1 MQGGRPLSK
10 GRQIQH
16 MFAAIAPRYDLLNH
30 LLSLNIDR
38 RWRRYTARQLA
49 PVLSRPGARALDICC
64 GTADLSLELSR
75 YAPVIGLD
83 FCHPMLVRGREKIA
97 HHRATVILTE
107 GDALSLP
114 FPNDRFDAVTIA
126 FGLRNLESPQ
136 HGLSEMYRIL
146 KSGGRAAILEFS
158 RPIVPVFRRLF
169 GFYFKHILPR
179 VGALISGVDGP
190 YQYLH
195 DSVQSFPRQH
205 ELARQM
211 IEVGFVNVT
220 YHNLTG
226 GIAALHVG
234 EKP

>member
-1 MQGGRPLSK
+1 MQAGRPVNT
-10 GRQIQH
+10 GRQIQR

-38 RWRRYTARQLA
+38 HWRRCTARRLA

-83 FCHPMLVRGREKIA
+83 FCHPMLVRGGEKIA
-97 HHRATVILTE
+97 RRRAAVVLAE
-107 GDALSLP
+107 GDALQLP
-114 FPNDRFDAVTIA
+114 FPDDRFDAVTIA

-136 HGLSEMYRIL
+136 HGLREMYRIL

-158 RPIVPVFRRLF
+158 RPIVPVFSRLF
-169 GFYFKHILPR
+169 GLYFKHILPR
-179 VGALISGVDGP
+179 VGALVSGVDGP

-195 DSVQSFPRQH
+195 DSVQSFPEQQ

-211 IEVGFVNVT
+211 EDVGFVNVT

-226 GIAALHVG
+226 GIAALHLG

>member
-1 MQGGRPLSK
+1 MQAGRPVNT
-10 GRQIQH
+10 GRQIQR

-38 RWRRYTARQLA
+38 HWRRYTARRLA

-83 FCHPMLVRGREKIA
+83 FCHPMLVRGGEKIA
-97 HHRATVILTE
+97 RRRAAVVLAE
-107 GDALSLP
+107 GDALHLP
-114 FPNDRFDAVTIA
+114 FPDDRFDAVTIA

-136 HGLSEMYRIL
+136 RGLREMYRIL

-158 RPIVPVFRRLF
+158 RPIVPVFSHLF
-169 GFYFKHILPR
+169 GLYFKHILPR
-179 VGALISGVDGP
+179 VGALVSGVDGP

-195 DSVQSFPRQH
+195 DSVQSFPEQQ

-211 IEVGFVNVT
+211 EDVGFVNVT

-226 GIAALHVG
+226 GIAALHLG